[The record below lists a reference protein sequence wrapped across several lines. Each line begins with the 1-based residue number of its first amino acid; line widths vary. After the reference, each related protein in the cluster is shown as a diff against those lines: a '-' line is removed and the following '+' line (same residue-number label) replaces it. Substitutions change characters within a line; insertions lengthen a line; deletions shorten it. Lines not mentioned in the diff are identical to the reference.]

1 MGTWGGYLQVHLN
14 QLYFWW
20 LCCNGSN
27 AKTGIRCHLTFS
39 LCIDLPKWMRKH
51 MRIYLKFG
59 SIEFKFK
66 NDQPKRQ
73 NQIYES
79 WCHPSMLSSEVN
91 THIGWEI
98 DSKCIEGIRH
108 LGCLSSDTL
117 KWSVLFGFCFNVGKL
132 KNNLLEE
139 IKEGTEIILKQK
151 NDLFNVLETFNN
163 AWLLEVSTL
172 CFERSLFS
180 CYWLCSVA
188 IYTEYYSELLFM

>member
-1 MGTWGGYLQVHLN
+1 MAHLLESGCECAVCLFVLYYTKYHSLANWPAIMGTWGGYLQVHLN
-14 QLYFWW
+14 QWYFWW

-51 MRIYLKFG
+51 MSIYLKFG

-117 KWSVLFGFCFNVGKL
+117 KWRAPFGFCFNVGKL
-132 KNNLLEE
+132 KNNLLGE
-139 IKEGTEIILKQK
+139 IKEGTEIILWSKRMI
-151 NDLFNVLETFNN
+151 
-163 AWLLEVSTL
+163 SSM
-172 CFERSLFS
+172 C
-180 CYWLCSVA
+180 
-188 IYTEYYSELLFM
+188 